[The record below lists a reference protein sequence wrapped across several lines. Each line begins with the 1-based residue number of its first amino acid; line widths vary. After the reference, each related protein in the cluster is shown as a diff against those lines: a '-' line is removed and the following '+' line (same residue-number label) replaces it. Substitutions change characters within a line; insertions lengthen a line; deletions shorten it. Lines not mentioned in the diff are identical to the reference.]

1 MKRYLLKLIKNYQIT
16 IVPYLKKIGYRCIFQ
31 PTCSEYATN
40 CLRKYNLFK
49 ANILIIYRLLSC
61 NPINSFIKL
70 RVERKEKDGEG
81 I

>member
-1 MKRYLLKLIKNYQIT
+1 M
-16 IVPYLKKIGYRCIFQ
+16 GYKCVFQ

-70 RVERKEKDGEG
+70 EAEKRRKDGER